1 MTAMAERRTAASPRA
16 EAEAG
21 PGEPPGG
28 RPEAV
33 TSVAESF
40 IDLQRT
46 VRRSKAQLLAAAG
59 NDVES
64 ATHLLLHMVGS
75 EGPMRASALAAS
87 VHSDL
92 STVSRQVTALVGRG
106 LLERRA
112 DQRDGRACM
121 LAVTDA
127 GRTAIAEHERGRRL
141 FFDEVLTGWSA
152 DELRQFGQ
160 QMERFTAAY
169 DRVHAARVGT
179 RSWHPDGPQ
188 EVPSQPNSSIAET
201 LKGTNA

>member
-1 MTAMAERRTAASPRA
+1 MTAMKEQRTAGVAS
-16 EAEAG
+16 
-21 PGEPPGG
+21 
-28 RPEAV
+28 V
-33 TSVAESF
+33 TDSF

-46 VRRSKAQLLAAAG
+46 VRRSKARLLAAAG

-64 ATHLLLHMVGS
+64 ATHLLLHTVES

-92 STVSRQVTALVGRG
+92 STVSRQVAALVGRG

-112 DQRDGRACM
+112 DQRDGRACV

-127 GRTAIAEHERGRRL
+127 GRAAITEHERGRQA

-152 DELRQFGQ
+152 GELEQFGQ
-160 QMERFTAAY
+160 QMERFTTAY
-169 DRVHAARVGT
+169 DRVHAARVDARAGHSDS
-179 RSWHPDGPQ
+179 R
-188 EVPSQPNSSIAET
+188 
-201 LKGTNA
+201 

>member
-1 MTAMAERRTAASPRA
+1 MTAMAEHRTA
-16 EAEAG
+16 
-21 PGEPPGG
+21 
-28 RPEAV
+28 AV
-33 TSVAESF
+33 TSVTDSF

-46 VRRSKAQLLAAAG
+46 VRRSKARLLAAAG

-64 ATHLLLHMVGS
+64 ATHLLLHTVES

-87 VHSDL
+87 AHADL
-92 STVSRQVTALVGRG
+92 STVSRQVAALVGRG

-112 DQRDGRACM
+112 DQSDGRACV

-127 GRTAIAEHERGRRL
+127 GRAAIAEHERGRRA
-141 FFDEVLTGWSA
+141 FFDEVLAGWSA

-160 QMERFTAAY
+160 QLARFTTAY
-169 DRVHAARVGT
+169 DRVHAARVDARAGH
-179 RSWHPDGPQ
+179 RGSRP
-188 EVPSQPNSSIAET
+188 EVPSQHNSTTAET

>member
-1 MTAMAERRTAASPRA
+1 MTARAEHTTAASPPTDP
-16 EAEAG
+16 EAG
-21 PGEPPGG
+21 PG
-28 RPEAV
+28 RRQEAV
-33 TSVAESF
+33 ASVTDSF

-112 DQRDGRACM
+112 DQRDGRACV

-127 GRTAIAEHERGRRL
+127 GRAAITGHERGRQA
-141 FFDEVLTGWSA
+141 FFDEVLAGWSA

-160 QMERFTAAY
+160 QLERFTTAY
-169 DRVHAARVGT
+169 DRVHAALVGA
-179 RSWHPDGPQ
+179 RAWHPDGPK
-188 EVPSQPNSSIAET
+188 EVPSQHSSSIAET

>member
-1 MTAMAERRTAASPRA
+1 MTAMAEHRTAAVAS
-16 EAEAG
+16 
-21 PGEPPGG
+21 
-28 RPEAV
+28 V
-33 TSVAESF
+33 TDSF

-46 VRRSKAQLLAAAG
+46 VRRSKARLLAAAG

-64 ATHLLLHMVGS
+64 ATHLLLHTVEA

-87 VHSDL
+87 VHADL

-112 DQRDGRACM
+112 DQRDGRACV

-127 GRTAIAEHERGRRL
+127 GRAAIAEHERGRQA
-141 FFDEVLTGWSA
+141 FFDEVLADWNA

-169 DRVHAARVGT
+169 DRVHAARVGA
-179 RSWHPDGPQ
+179 RAAHPDSRQ
-188 EVPSQPNSSIAET
+188 QVPTQQNSTNAET
-201 LKGTNA
+201 LRGTNA

>member
-1 MTAMAERRTAASPRA
+1 MTAMEEQRTAGVA
-16 EAEAG
+16 
-21 PGEPPGG
+21 
-28 RPEAV
+28 AV
-33 TSVAESF
+33 TDSF

-46 VRRSKAQLLAAAG
+46 VRRSKARLLAAAG

-64 ATHLLLHMVGS
+64 ATHLLLHTVES

-92 STVSRQVTALVGRG
+92 STVSRQVGALVGRG

-112 DQRDGRACM
+112 DQRDGRACV

-127 GRTAIAEHERGRRL
+127 GRAAIAEHERGRQA
-141 FFDEVLTGWSA
+141 FFDEVLTGWDA

-160 QMERFTAAY
+160 QLERFTAAY
-169 DRVHAARVGT
+169 DRVHAARVGD
-179 RSWHPDGPQ
+179 RARHQDSRQ
-188 EVPSQPNSSIAET
+188 EIPSQQNGTPAET